1 MVKGYIQQFGV
12 DFDQT
17 FTAVIKPIL
26 FQVLFVIATYFDLN
40 IDQIDVKTAFL
51 YEFINQLIF
60 VEILKKTK
68 IDANKNMVYKL
79 FKAPYD
85 LKQLPCLRYKKLST
99 FSSENFIWQDPI
111 NLP

>member
-17 FTAVIKPIL
+17 FTAVIKPIS
-26 FQVLFVIATYFDLN
+26 FGVLFTIATYFNLN

-51 YEFINQLIF
+51 YKFINHLIF
-60 VEILKKTK
+60 VEILKKIK

-79 FKAPYD
+79 LKALYD

-99 FSSENFIWQDPI
+99 FSSKNFMWD
-111 NLP
+111 